1 MSELKVRL
9 SSEMKAAMK
18 AKEKE
23 RLKAIRSINAA
34 IKQQEIDGQ
43 ITIEDDAEVIKILV
57 KMQKQRKD
65 SLSQYEDAGRED
77 LASIERFELE
87 VIAEFLPQPLT
98 EEEVKAIIE
107 QAISDTGAASMAD
120 MGKVMGVIRPQVEGR
135 ADMGALSG
143 QIKAMLG

>member
-1 MSELKVRL
+1 M
-9 SSEMKAAMK
+9 
-18 AKEKE
+18 
-23 RLKAIRSINAA
+23 
-34 IKQQEIDGQ
+34 
-43 ITIEDDAEVIKILV
+43 TIEDDAEIIKILV

-65 SLSQYEDAGRED
+65 SLSQYEEAGRED

-98 EEEVKAIIE
+98 EDEVKAIIE
-107 QAISDTGAASMAD
+107 KAITDTGAASMAD
-120 MGKVMGVIRPQVEGR
+120 MGKVMGIIKPQVEGR